1 MSTTVTPVLP
11 EPAVA
16 PTLPEPVGSPDL
28 PGTSIT
34 VTVDTAPEPATAPR
48 PKPAATPSTPSTRLL
63 LLRHAEVEPRY
74 HRVFGGRIDM
84 GLSDRGCEQAEDL
97 ASYVTRR
104 FTLDAIYASPM
115 RRVQRTLEPL
125 LAQVP
130 LAPVILE
137 ELREVDFG
145 AWTGLGWDQIAERYG
160 VTAFDW
166 LDHLEQGTMPEAEPE
181 EMFRRRVD
189 RSLRRILEEQ
199 AGKTVA
205 VACHGGVIRMALAV
219 LLELPLHKM
228 THLDVEYA
236 SLTWIECQGRRRE
249 LQLLNYTPWRDL

>member
-1 MSTTVTPVLP
+1 MV
-11 EPAVA
+11 
-16 PTLPEPVGSPDL
+16 
-28 PGTSIT
+28 
-34 VTVDTAPEPATAPR
+34 
-48 PKPAATPSTPSTRLL
+48 
-63 LLRHAEVEPRY
+63 
-74 HRVFGGRIDM
+74 
-84 GLSDRGCEQAEDL
+84 LSDRGSEQAKAL
-97 ASYVTRR
+97 AAYVTRR

-228 THLDVEYA
+228 THLDIEYA